1 MNHTQIPSRLGIF
14 RLKEADTK
22 SRLFS
27 RLGKKYIFAVAEK
40 YPLNLDDALFLVY
53 FPLIPY
59 GSSDAII
66 FIRSESDRGFR
77 RYAAV
82 VARGD
87 PQFEIEIQHYPAE
100 SATNP
105 QFLMIKETA
114 RFHSLADVISQRQD
128 KKTIDTIKI
137 GLKFRRSWVGSPEY
151 TEWNEEAGTPV
162 KYRTEDF
169 KVWDDTNAQVVM
181 LFHHFN
187 RAKKPSGAR
196 FSIDLAQKSG
206 DSNGYLIHQEHV
218 LPVLAKATMHALLA
232 WNYWTH
238 DLQEASP
245 IRRDEEEPS

>member
-1 MNHTQIPSRLGIF
+1 MDYTSIPSRLGIF

-22 SRLFS
+22 TGLFS

-40 YPLNLDDALFLVY
+40 YPLNLDDAFVLIY

-66 FIRSESDRGFR
+66 FIRRESDRSFR

-87 PQFEIEIQHYPAE
+87 PQFEIEMRHYPAVE
-100 SATNP
+100 AT
-105 QFLMIKETA
+105 A
-114 RFHSLADVISQRQD
+114 HFHSLADVISQRQD
-128 KKTIDTIKI
+128 KKTIDTVKI

-151 TEWNEEAGTPV
+151 TEWKEEAGTPV

-181 LFHHFN
+181 VFHHFN

-196 FSIDLAQKSG
+196 FSIDLVQKSS
-206 DSNGYLIHQEHV
+206 DPNEYLIYQEHV

-232 WNYWTH
+232 WKYWTH

-245 IRRDEEEPS
+245 IRRDEEDAS

>member
-1 MNHTQIPSRLGIF
+1 MDHTPIPSRLGIF

-22 SRLFS
+22 SGLFS

-40 YPLNLDDALFLVY
+40 YPLNLDDALVLVY

-66 FIRSESDRGFR
+66 FIRSESERGFR

-87 PQFEIEIQHYPAE
+87 PQFEIEMRHYPAE
-100 SATNP
+100 SATDP
-105 QFLMIKETA
+105 QSLIIKKTA
-114 RFHSLADVISQRQD
+114 LFRSLADVVSQRQD
-128 KKTIDTIKI
+128 KRTIDTVKI
-137 GLKFRRSWVGSPEY
+137 GLKFRRSWIGSPEY
-151 TEWNEEAGTPV
+151 TEWKEEAGTPV

-169 KVWDDTNAQVVM
+169 KVWDDTNGQVVM

-196 FSIDLAQKSG
+196 FSIDLAQKKG
-206 DSNGYLIHQEHV
+206 DSKGYRIHQEHV
-218 LPVLAKATMHALLA
+218 RPVLAKATMHALLA

-245 IRRDEEEPS
+245 IRRYEEEPS

>member
-1 MNHTQIPSRLGIF
+1 MDHTPIPSRLGIF

-22 SRLFS
+22 SGLFS

-40 YPLNLDDALFLVY
+40 YPLNLDDALVLVY

-66 FIRSESDRGFR
+66 FTKIESERGFR

-87 PQFEIEIQHYPAE
+87 PQFAIEMRHCPAE
-100 SATNP
+100 EATSKYSGTQGSVSERLGIHGSPVPNN
-105 QFLMIKETA
+105 QEKA

-128 KKTIDTIKI
+128 KKTIDTVKI

-151 TEWNEEAGTPV
+151 TEWKEEAGTPV
-162 KYRTEDF
+162 KYRTEDVSILAVHEPQLFPGSEETLLTSGPTQF
-169 KVWDDTNAQVVM
+169 KVWDDTNAQIVM

-187 RAKKPSGAR
+187 RAKKVGRELPFRKLSG
-196 FSIDLAQKSG
+196 Q
-206 DSNGYLIHQEHV
+206 
-218 LPVLAKATMHALLA
+218 
-232 WNYWTH
+232 
-238 DLQEASP
+238 
-245 IRRDEEEPS
+245 